1 MVAMANFNNNQGLQK
16 IGDTQWKESL
26 HSGEAQAGQAKTGLM
41 GAIKGANLELSN
53 VELAT
58 ELVDLIIAQRSY
70 QANAQALQTQ
80 NTAMDSIMNIR

>member
-1 MVAMANFNNNQGLQK
+1 MC
-16 IGDTQWKESL
+16 
-26 HSGEAQAGQAKTGLM
+26 

-53 VELAT
+53 VELAS
-58 ELVDLIIAQRSY
+58 ELVDLIIAQRAY